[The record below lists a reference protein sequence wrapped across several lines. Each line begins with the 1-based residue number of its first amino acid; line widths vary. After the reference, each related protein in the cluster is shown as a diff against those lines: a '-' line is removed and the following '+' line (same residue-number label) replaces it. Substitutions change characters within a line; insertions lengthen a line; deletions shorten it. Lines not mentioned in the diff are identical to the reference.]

1 MNEYSFIFMVLLYYI
16 TTSYVLNSLLK
27 EAEKINLRALS
38 KERRREQLIEAT
50 IQCLSKKGLSS
61 TTLADVAKEA
71 GLSQGIVNLHFN
83 SKDNLLADTLR
94 FLTDEYDERFMKTFY
109 GAPADPADQLLALME
124 MDLKP
129 PICDRSKIAVWFAFF
144 GETKAQPTYRK
155 ICASRDQKYAEILKS
170 LVEKIV
176 TDGKYIGINPGV
188 ISTTLSS
195 LTDGM
200 WLSCLI
206 SPKSFNRTESL
217 LAIQSYLSSTFPNHY
232 PR

>member
-1 MNEYSFIFMVLLYYI
+1 IVDVLIIIYVPNAAALTTFDIYCFVVTPITEIRGNAEWQFVYCFTKMSIGFFEGTHKCSITTTMGLGSHEGGCLSIKMNEYSFIFMVLLYYI

-109 GAPADPADQLLALME
+109 GAPADP
-124 MDLKP
+124 
-129 PICDRSKIAVWFAFF
+129 
-144 GETKAQPTYRK
+144 
-155 ICASRDQKYAEILKS
+155 
-170 LVEKIV
+170 
-176 TDGKYIGINPGV
+176 
-188 ISTTLSS
+188 
-195 LTDGM
+195 
-200 WLSCLI
+200 
-206 SPKSFNRTESL
+206 
-217 LAIQSYLSSTFPNHY
+217 
-232 PR
+232 